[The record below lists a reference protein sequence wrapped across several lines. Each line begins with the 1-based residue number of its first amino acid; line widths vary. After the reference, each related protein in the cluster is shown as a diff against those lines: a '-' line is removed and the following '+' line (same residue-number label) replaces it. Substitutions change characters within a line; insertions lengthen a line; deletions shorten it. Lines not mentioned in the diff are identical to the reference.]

1 MNPAE
6 MAELCQSLSLTDVD
20 ELLSSNLK
28 IIGERKL
35 ELCLVGKLCMNRM
48 VSRDAFRMIIHRIW
62 KLRQDV
68 DVEVIGDNIFV
79 FSFACSMD
87 RRRALARG
95 SWCFNHALLVLEES
109 TGKEELTKMR
119 FDRVMFW
126 IQIHNTPILC
136 MNKETC
142 FFLGSLIGEV
152 VEVDSSMTGWVV
164 ELEVLVLP
172 SICQG
177 RLWTA
182 RGVLVG
188 IFALKIAE
196 AADQRYLGGLKGGVT
211 SHVGVLL
218 NDEGLGGKG
227 GHVQG
232 GHETK
237 VGAGACSCA
246 RASWGILLVTTA
258 VNGSPLPF
266 RFTAKTAFRE
276 SINPDPGAPISVS
289 SEKRSCWKRRVRSS
303 GAMEINPD
311 MVFLSETIADVDRME
326 VLRVYLGFFCSG
338 VCLLSH
344 GFAAVTLTRSF
355 LTLKKWEREGSDL
368 IQEMLDR
375 CLCDLSWRFL
385 FACGID
391 VSTLRRVG
399 WTRLCV
405 QKLSSLCGLIQGQTG
420 MVLCR
425 ILRVV
430 PCDLRSSTSSKMGST
445 IRCLE
450 KELDQV
456 MKKEELFWQQ
466 HSWVAWLRSDDL
478 NIKFFHSRA
487 SARRATNKIAGLFDS
502 FGVWRDSRCD
512 MEHIIVDYFS
522 RFFQKSNGGIADC

>member
-48 VSRDAFRMIIHRIW
+48 VSRDAFRMIIPRIW
-62 KLRQDV
+62 KLRHDV

-87 RRRALARG
+87 RRRALAGG
-95 SWCFNHALLVLEES
+95 SWCFDHALLVLEES
-109 TGKEELTKMR
+109 TGKGELTKMR

-126 IQIHNTPILC
+126 IQIHNTPVLC

-152 VEVDSSMTGWVV
+152 VEVDSSMAGEVGR

-232 GHETK
+232 GHETE

-266 RFTAKTAFRE
+266 RYTAKTAFRE

-289 SEKRSCWKRRVRSS
+289 SEKRSCWKSDRAVHVLHKYLQ
-303 GAMEINPD
+303 EINPD

-326 VLRVYLGFFCSG
+326 VLCVHLGGSILGLSFGGSG

-344 GFAAVTLTRSF
+344 GFAAVTLTRSS

-405 QKLSSLCGLIQGQTG
+405 RKLSSLCGLIRGQTG
-420 MVLCR
+420 MVFCR

-445 IRCLE
+445 
-450 KELDQV
+450 
-456 MKKEELFWQQ
+456 Q

-522 RFFQKSNGGIADC
+522 RIFQKSNGGIADCQGVLDCI